1 MTILITKPP
10 PTDYIVVASTSP
22 YDKFA
27 KVNITTPD
35 ASYTQEAT
43 VIECIECDTE
53 HLPTTLT
60 LLSSG
65 MDAKNFRNKME
76 SKSVK
81 WIYFLLCQT
90 H

>member
-10 PTDYIVVASTSP
+10 PTDYIVVASTTP
-22 YDKFA
+22 ADKFS
-27 KVNITTPD
+27 KVTIQTPD

-43 VIECIECDTE
+43 VIECIECSTDY
-53 HLPTTLT
+53 LPTTLT

-65 MDAKNFRNKME
+65 MDAKSFRNKME
-76 SKSVK
+76 AKSVK
-81 WIYFLLCQT
+81 FIYFLLCKT

>member
-22 YDKFA
+22 YDKLQ
-27 KVNITTPD
+27 KVSIATPD
-35 ASYTQEAT
+35 ASYQTEAT

-53 HLPTTLT
+53 HLPTVLT
-60 LLSSG
+60 LLSSNL
-65 MDAKNFRNKME
+65 DAKNFRNKME
-76 SKSVK
+76 TKSVK
-81 WIYFLLCQT
+81 FIYFLLCQT

>member
-1 MTILITKPP
+1 MTILISKPP
-10 PTDYIVVASTSP
+10 PTDYIVVASTNP
-22 YDKFA
+22 CDKFT
-27 KVNITTPD
+27 KVSITTPD
-35 ASYTQEAT
+35 ASYQTEAT

-60 LLSSG
+60 ILSTG
-65 MDAKNFRNKME
+65 MDAKSFRNKME
-76 SKSVK
+76 TKSVK

>member
-10 PTDYIVVASTSP
+10 PTDYIVIPSTTP
-22 YDKFA
+22 AEQFA
-27 KVNITTPD
+27 KVSIQTPD

-60 LLSSG
+60 LLSSNL
-65 MDAKNFRNKME
+65 DAKNFRNKME
-76 SKSVK
+76 TKSVK
-81 WIYFLLCQT
+81 FIYFLLCKT

>member
-1 MTILITKPP
+1 MKVLITKPP
-10 PTDYIVVASTSP
+10 PTDYIVVASTNP
-22 YDKFA
+22 AERFA
-27 KVNITTPD
+27 KVSIQTPD
-35 ASYTQEAT
+35 ASYQTDAT
-43 VIECIECDTE
+43 VIECIECSID
-53 HLPTTLT
+53 HLPTSLT

>member
-1 MTILITKPP
+1 MTILISKPP
-10 PTDYIVVASTSP
+10 PTDYIVVASTNP
-22 YDKFA
+22 AGQFA
-27 KVNITTPD
+27 KVSIQTPD
-35 ASYTQEAT
+35 ASYQVEAT

-60 LLSSG
+60 MLSSG